1 VAPEGIGDHFDDTM
15 VDHEPRALQATELD
29 GATGRVRMP
38 LGALPT
44 TRTRRPAPTREELQA
59 ELAECGGSVAE
70 VARRLRR
77 QYAVV
82 WRCIQRYGIDANAY
96 RTEKRNS

>member
-1 VAPEGIGDHFDDTM
+1 M
-15 VDHEPRALQATELD
+15 VDHEPRALQPSELE
-29 GATGRVRMP
+29 GATGRVRTP
-38 LGALPT
+38 LGPIPT
-44 TRTRRPAPTREELQA
+44 VRTRRPAPTRQELEA

-82 WRCIQRYGIDANAY
+82 WRCIQRYGIDASAF
-96 RTEKRNS
+96 RADKRDGTQRDGNG